1 MNLKKFFLL
10 YFLSFF
16 TISLCEE
23 PSQQKT
29 DYTETSEEKPKT
41 KERITSISLEA
52 ILKRIE
58 ARSITRSG
66 TESTFIQLLDL
77 LQELLGELKN
87 VNNSLKEVAI
97 TTATVGVAAKMAS
110 DQLDLLL
117 GE

>member
-1 MNLKKFFLL
+1 MKTKLFLFVYL
-10 YFLSFF
+10 LSFSV
-16 TISLCEE
+16 ISLCDES
-23 PSQQKT
+23 SQQKT
-29 DYTETSEEKPKT
+29 DFTETTEEKS
-41 KERITSISLEA
+41 KERVTSISLEA

-66 TESTFIQLLDL
+66 AESTFIQLLDL

-87 VNNSLKEVAI
+87 VNNSLKEVAVS
-97 TTATVGVAAKMAS
+97 TATVGVAAKMAS